1 MQTRCEKYNFL
12 RKNRQLSLL
21 ALLHFVLWCCATWV
35 SNYTYYVTPSQVFML
50 LLERYAPFDDF
61 LTLALGEMQSAL
73 HLACISRG
81 SLRKSKTMDGYGKNT
96 YHDLHLDTLT
106 ANIIEHEFG
115 TRGSLIVYPP
125 ASLNLHIL
133 AGFSGLEV
141 TVRSNKVSE
150 IGVDL
155 KFMRVRGGIL
165 RFAKLVDVP

>member
-12 RKNRQLSLL
+12 RENRQLSLP
-21 ALLHFVLWCCATWV
+21 ALLHLVLWCCATWV
-35 SNYTYYVTPSQVFML
+35 SNHTYYVTPSQVFML
-50 LLERYAPFDDF
+50 LLERYTSFDDF

-73 HLACISRG
+73 HLACISRN
-81 SLRKSKTMDGYGKNT
+81 SLRKSKTMDGYGENT

-125 ASLNLHIL
+125 GSLNLYIL
-133 AGFSGLEV
+133 AGFSGLEA

-150 IGVDL
+150 IGVDVE
-155 KFMRVRGGIL
+155 FMRVRGGIL

>member
-12 RKNRQLSLL
+12 RENRQLSLL
-21 ALLHFVLWCCATWV
+21 ALLHLVLWCCATWV
-35 SNYTYYVTPSQVFML
+35 SNHTYYVTPSQMFML
-50 LLERYAPFDDF
+50 LLERYTSFGDS

-73 HLACISRG
+73 HLACISRN
-81 SLRKSKTMDGYGKNT
+81 SLRKSKTMDGYGENM

-125 ASLNLHIL
+125 GSLNLYIL
-133 AGFSGLEV
+133 AGFSGLEA

-150 IGVDL
+150 IGVDVE
-155 KFMRVRGGIL
+155 FMRVRGGIL